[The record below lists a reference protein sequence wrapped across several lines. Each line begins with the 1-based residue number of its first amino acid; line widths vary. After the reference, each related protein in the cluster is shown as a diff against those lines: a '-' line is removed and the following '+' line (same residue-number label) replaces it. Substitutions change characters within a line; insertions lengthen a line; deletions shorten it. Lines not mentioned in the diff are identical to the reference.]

1 MAKFG
6 ALNNETVGQHTK
18 DDFRKIIEAQ
28 GFLCF
33 YCGIPIV
40 QGSRDPECEATEDH
54 LLAISLGG
62 VDFIW
67 NIVAACFACNRLKGA
82 KLPGP
87 FLQERWKIAQLV
99 DPRAHKSTRIP
110 FIKGRVLAS
119 TVEEV
124 DENRDEDGNLIIS
137 HLEVSPVLGSMVRA
151 LAHATKM
158 EKSDEQRRRELLRD
172 QVNTIMRTRLESAG
186 QMRLEFD
193 RPKPVASTLLG
204 DEAQALIVAK
214 GLAIANA
221 LRRQA

>member
-6 ALNNETVGQHTK
+6 ALNNETMGQHTK
-18 DDFRKIIEAQ
+18 DDFRKVLEAQ
-28 GFLCF
+28 GFLCI

-40 QGSRDPECEATEDH
+40 QGSRDPDCEATEDH
-54 LLAISLGG
+54 FLAVSLGG

-67 NIVAACFACNRLKGA
+67 NIVAACAVCNRLKGA
-82 KLPGP
+82 KLPGE
-87 FLQERWKIAQLV
+87 FLRERWSIAQLV

-110 FIKGRVLAS
+110 FIKGRILPL
-119 TVEEV
+119 TV
-124 DENRDEDGNLIIS
+124 DEERDEDGNLIVS

-172 QVNTIMRTRLESAG
+172 QINTIMRTRLESAG